1 MSHDVRKRFKGISEK
16 TYEKDSMQSPKS
28 SRSILNNMTS
38 SIVTSLQLE
47 YTRNIEA
54 DLYNYSKT
62 GLRKKLSIIS

>member
-1 MSHDVRKRFKGISEK
+1 MMYGIDSRGFQRKHMKR
-16 TYEKDSMQSPKS
+16 TPMQSPKS

-54 DLYNYSKT
+54 DLENYSKT
-62 GLRKKLSIIS
+62 GFRKKLSIIS